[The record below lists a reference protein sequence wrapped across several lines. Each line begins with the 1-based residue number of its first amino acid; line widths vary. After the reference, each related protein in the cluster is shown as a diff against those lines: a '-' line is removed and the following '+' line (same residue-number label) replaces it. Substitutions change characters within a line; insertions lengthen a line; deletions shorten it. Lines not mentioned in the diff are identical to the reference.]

1 MSKHYP
7 GIFVMNRND
16 ADIFCWEY
24 AEGKHN
30 MNVALISIVCSD
42 DKADKV
48 MIDLYKKY
56 NLAKYND
63 EFNIIKFS
71 FYNFDDIEAPIDG
84 LCEFR
89 NEDAV
94 RMAKFIKKNFN
105 KVDKFIVTCDAGYS
119 RSAGIGA
126 AISKYFYNND
136 MEYFNSNGKYCPN
149 MLCYKK
155 LLNELVGEE

>member
-1 MSKHYP
+1 MFSS
-7 GIFVMNRND
+7 NRSN
-16 ADIFCWEY
+16 
-24 AEGKHN
+24 N
-30 MNVALISIVCSD
+30 SLI
-42 DKADKV
+42 
-48 MIDLYKKY
+48 
-56 NLAKYND
+56 
-63 EFNIIKFS
+63 
-71 FYNFDDIEAPIDG
+71 
-84 LCEFR
+84 
-89 NEDAV
+89 
-94 RMAKFIKKNFN
+94 FIKKNFN

>member
-24 AEGKHN
+24 AEGKHP

-71 FYNFDDIEAPIDG
+71 FYNFDDIEAQIDG
-84 LCEFR
+84 LC
-89 NEDAV
+89 
-94 RMAKFIKKNFN
+94 
-105 KVDKFIVTCDAGYS
+105 
-119 RSAGIGA
+119 
-126 AISKYFYNND
+126 
-136 MEYFNSNGKYCPN
+136 
-149 MLCYKK
+149 
-155 LLNELVGEE
+155 

>member
-1 MSKHYP
+1 
-7 GIFVMNRND
+7 
-16 ADIFCWEY
+16 
-24 AEGKHN
+24 
-30 MNVALISIVCSD
+30 
-42 DKADKV
+42 

-155 LLNELVGEE
+155 LLSELVGEE

>member
-16 ADIFCWEY
+16 ADIFCWDY
-24 AEGKHN
+24 KDDKYP

-42 DKADKV
+42 DKADTI
-48 MIDLYKKY
+48 MTDLYRMYDCVKF
-56 NLAKYND
+56 ND
-63 EFNIIKFS
+63 DDHIIKFS
-71 FYNFDDIEAPIDG
+71 FYNFDDIEAPVDG

-89 NEDAV
+89 DEDV
-94 RMAKFIKKNFN
+94 IRMAKFIKKNFN

-136 MEYFNSNGKYCPN
+136 KEYFDSNGKYCPN
-149 MLCYKK
+149 MLCYRK
-155 LLNELVGEE
+155 LLEELMGEE